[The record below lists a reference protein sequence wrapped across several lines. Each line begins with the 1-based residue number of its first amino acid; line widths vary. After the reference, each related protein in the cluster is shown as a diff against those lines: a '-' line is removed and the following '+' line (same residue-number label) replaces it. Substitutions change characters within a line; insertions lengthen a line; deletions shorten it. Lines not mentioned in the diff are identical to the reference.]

1 MVTVNQSESH
11 APPPTGPERRLAK
24 VPFMLPAILALMWL
38 STAAES
44 QTVLPL
50 VGELAREYHLN
61 PIQVAWSL
69 SVTGIA
75 TAATV
80 CGMSRLADLY
90 GLRRLLLIS
99 LALVLVG
106 NVVCTVAPGA
116 PVFLLG
122 RTLCGI
128 TAATPIFF
136 ALLRLRSKSTG
147 HVDISSGTMTTVA
160 GLGTGLSFLI
170 GGLVL
175 TGGGSARETMGTMAL
190 LSLIV
195 LVLAWIFVPDS
206 DVRAQ
211 SRVDYVGSGLLGL
224 ALVCFMI
231 GVGEGNEVG
240 WTSPFILTMLVAA
253 VVLLIAWAVLEL
265 RISNPMIDLRLMA
278 KGALWPTFLVGGIG
292 AGLGSTNSFAVSEL
306 VQTPPKAGYG
316 FGASVLVTGLFLVPV
331 GAMIVVGGLFSPRI
345 IGVLGLR
352 KTAVIGSLLIA
363 LGLIWFAFNHDRPWQ
378 VVVMLL
384 VLGLG
389 YSTAKTA
396 SGAAYMRVA
405 RHGEGG
411 MIAGIDNLVS
421 LALLGIGPTV
431 ATAILQ
437 SSTTHGVPHAGN
449 FTLLWVIFAAVAV
462 VMAAMGLLFREPD
475 ATQELAPD
483 AVRIR

>member
-11 APPPTGPERRLAK
+11 APPTGPERRLAK

-61 PIQVAWSL
+61 PVQVAWSL

-99 LALVLVG
+99 LALVVAG

-136 ALLRLRSKSTG
+136 ALLRLRSTSTG
-147 HVDISSGTMTTVA
+147 RVDISSGTMTTVA
-160 GLGTGLSFLI
+160 GIGTGLSFLI

-175 TGGGSARETMGTMAL
+175 TGGGSARGTMGTMAI

-211 SRVDYVGSGLLGL
+211 SKVDYLGSGLLGL
-224 ALVCFMI
+224 ALVCFLI
-231 GVGEGNEVG
+231 GVGEGNEAG
-240 WTSPFILTMLVAA
+240 WTSPFIVTMLVAA
-253 VVLLIAWAVLEL
+253 VVLLIAWALLEL
-265 RISNPMIDLRLMA
+265 RINHPMVDLRVMA
-278 KGALWPTFLVGGIG
+278 RGALWPTFLVGGIG
-292 AGLGSTNSFAVSEL
+292 VGLGSTNSLIVSEFA
-306 VQTPPKAGYG
+306 QTPAKAGYG
-316 FGASVLVTGLFLVPV
+316 YGASVLVAGLLLLPV
-331 GAMIVVGGLFSPRI
+331 GVMIVIGGLFSPRI

-363 LGLIWFAFNHDRPWQ
+363 AGFAWFSFNHDHPWQ
-378 VVVMLL
+378 IIVELA
-384 VLGLG
+384 VLGVG

-411 MIAGIDNLVS
+411 MIAGTDNLVS

-431 ATAILQ
+431 ATAVLQ
-437 SSTTHGVPHAGN
+437 SSTTHGVPDAGN
-449 FTLLWVIFAAVAV
+449 YALLWQIFAVVAV
-462 VMAAMGLLFREPD
+462 VAAGLALLFREPA